1 VEKDSRGTKRKEHR
15 IKEAGMNLILLGGPG
30 AGKGTQAKL
39 LIDKYQIPQISTG
52 DILRAAVKE
61 GTEMGKKAKEYMDA
75 GKLVPDEV
83 VIGIIEDRLKQPDAQ
98 KGFILDGF
106 PRTVP
111 QAEALDATLKKMGS
125 KIDHV
130 LSIEVDEEELV
141 TRLTG
146 RRTCKNQAC
155 GQMYHIKFT
164 PPKKEGICDKCGSE
178 LYQRDDDNETTVRS
192 RLATYNQ
199 ATKPL
204 IDYYSKQG
212 ILKTIKGVG
221 SINDIFNQICSIL
234 G

>member
-1 VEKDSRGTKRKEHR
+1 
-15 IKEAGMNLILLGGPG
+15 MNLILLGGPG
-30 AGKGTQAKL
+30 AGKGTQAKK
-39 LIDKYQIPQISTG
+39 LIDKYHIPQISTG

-61 GTEMGKKAKEYMDA
+61 GTEMGRKAKEFMDA

-83 VIGIIEDRLKQPDAQ
+83 VIGIIKDRLAQPDAK

-111 QAEALDATLKKMGS
+111 QAEALDKVLNGLGT

-130 LSIEVDEEELV
+130 VSIDVDEEALV

-146 RRTCKNQAC
+146 RRTCKSAAC
-155 GQMYHIKFT
+155 GQMYHVKNA
-164 PPKKEGICDKCGSE
+164 PPKKAGVCDKCGGE

-204 IDYYSKQG
+204 IDYYTKKG
-212 ILKTIKGVG
+212 LVRPIAGVG
-221 SINDIFNQICSIL
+221 GIDDIFNKIVGIL
-234 G
+234 GAGSGCACSCGGKH

>member
-1 VEKDSRGTKRKEHR
+1 
-15 IKEAGMNLILLGGPG
+15 MNIILLGGPG
-30 AGKGTQAKL
+30 AGKGTQAKK
-39 LIDKYQIPQISTG
+39 LIEKYQIPQISTG

-75 GKLVPDEV
+75 GQLVPDEV
-83 VIGIIEDRLKQPDAQ
+83 VIGIIKDRLKQPDAQ

-111 QAEALDATLKKMGS
+111 QAEALDKVLKDMGT

-130 LSIEVDEEELV
+130 VSIDVDEEALV

-146 RRTCKNQAC
+146 RRTCKNPDC
-155 GQMYHIKFT
+155 GQMYHIQFT
-164 PPKKEGICDKCGSE
+164 PPKKEGVCDKCGAE

-204 IDYYSKQG
+204 IDHYQAKGLVRPIPGVGGIDDIFTKICG
-212 ILKTIKGVG
+212 ILG
-221 SINDIFNQICSIL
+221 QAA
-234 G
+234 

>member
-1 VEKDSRGTKRKEHR
+1 
-15 IKEAGMNLILLGGPG
+15 MNLILLGGPG
-30 AGKGTQAKL
+30 AGKGTQAKK
-39 LIDKYQIPQISTG
+39 LIDKFKIPQISTG

-61 GTEMGKKAKEYMDA
+61 GTEMGRKAKEYMDA

-83 VIGIIEDRLKQPDAQ
+83 VIGIIKDRLKQPDA
-98 KGFILDGF
+98 KGGFILDGF

-111 QAEALDATLKKMGS
+111 QAEALDKVLADLSS

-130 LSIEVDEEELV
+130 VSIDVDEEALV

-146 RRTCKNQAC
+146 RRTCKSAAC
-155 GQMYHIKFT
+155 GQMYHVKFT
-164 PPKKEGICDKCGSE
+164 PSKKEGVCDKCGSE

-204 IDYYSKQG
+204 IDYYTKKG
-212 ILKTIKGVG
+212 LVRPIKGEG
-221 SINDIFNQICSIL
+221 SIDDIFMKIVGLLTPGTGCSC
-234 G
+234 GCKH

>member
-1 VEKDSRGTKRKEHR
+1 
-15 IKEAGMNLILLGGPG
+15 MNIILLGGPG
-30 AGKGTQAKL
+30 AGKGTQAKK

-61 GTEMGKKAKEYMDA
+61 GTEMGKKAKEFMDA
-75 GKLVPDEV
+75 GQLVPDEV
-83 VIGIIEDRLKQPDAQ
+83 VIGIIKDRLKEPDCQ

-111 QAEALDATLKKMGS
+111 QAEALEKVLSDMSK

-130 LSIEVDEEELV
+130 VSIDVDEEELV

-146 RRTCKNQAC
+146 RRTCKDAVC
-155 GQMYHIKFT
+155 GQMYHVKFT
-164 PPKKEGICDKCGSE
+164 PPKKEGVCDKCGGE

-204 IDYYSKQG
+204 IDHYKAKGLIRPIPGVGGIDDIFTKICG
-212 ILKTIKGVG
+212 ILG
-221 SINDIFNQICSIL
+221 QAA
-234 G
+234 

>member
-1 VEKDSRGTKRKEHR
+1 
-15 IKEAGMNLILLGGPG
+15 MNLILLGGPG
-30 AGKGTQAKL
+30 AGKGTQAKK

-61 GTEMGKKAKEYMDA
+61 GTEMGKKAKECMDA

-83 VIGIIEDRLKQPDAQ
+83 VIGIIKDRLAQ
-98 KGFILDGF
+98 ADCKKGFILDGF

-111 QAEALDATLKKMGS
+111 QAEALDKVLSGMGA

-130 LSIEVDEEELV
+130 VSIDVDEEALV

-146 RRTCKNQAC
+146 RRTCKNAAC
-155 GQMYHIKFT
+155 GQMFHIEYT
-164 PPKKEGICDKCGSE
+164 PPKKSGVCDKCGTE

-192 RLATYNQ
+192 RLSTYNQ

-204 IDYYSKQG
+204 IDYYTKKGLVRPIAGVGGIDDIFQKICG
-212 ILKTIKGVG
+212 ILGKAA
-221 SINDIFNQICSIL
+221 
-234 G
+234 

>member
-1 VEKDSRGTKRKEHR
+1 
-15 IKEAGMNLILLGGPG
+15 MNLILLGGPG
-30 AGKGTQAKL
+30 AGKGTQAKK

-61 GTEMGKKAKEYMDA
+61 GTPMGKKAKEFMDA

-83 VIGIIEDRLKQPDAQ
+83 VIGIVEDRLKQPDCK

-111 QAEALDATLKKMGS
+111 QAEALDKALANMGS

-130 LSIEVDEEELV
+130 VSIDVDEEELV

-146 RRTCKNQAC
+146 RRTCKNAAC
-155 GQMYHIKFT
+155 GQMYHVTFT
-164 PPKKEGICDKCGSE
+164 PPKKQGVCDKCGSE
-178 LYQRDDDNETTVRS
+178 LYQRDDDNEATVRS

-204 IDYYSKQG
+204 IDYYSAKG
-212 ILKTIKGVG
+212 LVRPIKGVG
-221 SINDIFNQICSIL
+221 GIEDIFKQICSIVEK
-234 G
+234 

>member
-1 VEKDSRGTKRKEHR
+1 
-15 IKEAGMNLILLGGPG
+15 MNLILLGGPG
-30 AGKGTQAKL
+30 AGKGTQAKK
-39 LIDKYQIPQISTG
+39 LIDKFQIPQISTG

-61 GTEMGKKAKEYMDA
+61 GTAMGKKAKEYMDA

-83 VIGIIEDRLKQPDAQ
+83 VIGIIKDRLKQADCQ

-111 QAEALDATLKKMGS
+111 QAEALDQVLADMGS

-130 LSIEVDEEELV
+130 VSIDVDEEELV

-146 RRTCKNQAC
+146 RRTCKNPAC

-164 PPKKEGICDKCGSE
+164 PSQKEGVCDKCGGE

-204 IDYYSKQG
+204 IDYYTKKG
-212 ILKTIKGVG
+212 LVRPIKGVG
-221 SINDIFNQICSIL
+221 SIDDIFKKIVGIVAGGGGCSC
-234 G
+234 GCKH